1 MSDDKQE
8 DFTFSES
15 ADGKIANLGANATDE
30 EGTNLFPQVGKK
42 MTVQIIE
49 WEMGFA
55 DPKTGK
61 SKPIIQLKTDN
72 GELYQRVLGV
82 NMRKK
87 IASLGIKKPDE
98 LIGQFITFEKYDT
111 KSSRANM
118 RWGLRIISI
127 SEKKTLE

>member
-1 MSDDKQE
+1 MSQDEEKDY
-8 DFTFSES
+8 TFSET
-15 ADGKIANLGANATDE
+15 DGGKIPNFGANSTDE
-30 EGTNLFPQVGKK
+30 KGSNLFPNVGKK
-42 MTVQIIE
+42 LTLQVTE

-61 SKPIIQLKTDN
+61 TKPIIQLKMDD
-72 GELYQRVLGV
+72 GSLYQRVLGV

-98 LIGQFITFEKYDT
+98 LIGKFITFEKYDT